1 MATDYES
8 NNTYEYRIMRAL
20 RRVIRAVHIHSIQL
34 NSEFGLTTPQLLC
47 LKALAE
53 SKCTTLTDLARTVNL
68 GTSTANGII
77 DRLEAKKYL
86 TRTRCAEDHR
96 KVYLEISQS
105 GKEIILK
112 APSLLQHKLSDSLTQ
127 LPESAQIIITDSLE
141 QVVKLMEAEKL
152 DVSANL
158 FPGENSYKK

>member
-1 MATDYES
+1 VTADS
-8 NNTYEYRIMRAL
+8 DNTYEYRIMRAL
-20 RRVIRAVHIHSIQL
+20 RRVIRAVHIHSKKL
-34 NSEFGLTTPQLLC
+34 NLEFGLTTPQLLC
-47 LKALAE
+47 LDALE
-53 SKCTTLTDLARTVNL
+53 KSTPMTLTDLARAVNL

-86 TRTRCAEDHR
+86 TRTRSTEDHR
-96 KVYLEISQS
+96 KVYLEITPS
-105 GKEIILK
+105 GREIILK
-112 APSLLQHKLSDSLTQ
+112 DPSLLQHRLSESLTQ
-127 LPESAQIIITDSLE
+127 LPESEQMIIADSLE